1 MNMSKRVKY
10 TETEKAWILA
20 NTDMKVDEQYKAF
33 MEMFGE
39 RCSFSAFKTKR
50 AKLNDKGN
58 KHARF
63 TQEEDEWIKRY
74 YPILG
79 AEETLK
85 GLCERFGNRHTYKSL
100 QSRCRDLKLN
110 VTEQRWREACLNNG
124 HHENVPI
131 GTIQKRGRG
140 QNWIKV
146 GKGCEGW
153 IPLTQHLL
161 DCPDGSIIVH
171 LDGNKANDS
180 LENLRVVKRSVNSR
194 MVAWR
199 MYSENPIITETGIKC
214 CELQE
219 ELLNTD
225 QRRI

>member
-1 MNMSKRVKY
+1 MSKRVRY
-10 TETEKAWILA
+10 TEIEKAWILA
-20 NTDMKVDEQYKAF
+20 NTDMTVEEEYKAF
-33 MEMFGE
+33 IVTFGQ
-39 RCSFSAFKTKR
+39 RCTFSAFKTKR
-50 AKLNDKGN
+50 ARLNDKGN

-63 TQEEDEWIKRY
+63 TQEENEWIMQN
-74 YPILG
+74 YPSLG
-79 AEETLK
+79 AEKTLK
-85 GLCERFGNRHTYKSL
+85 GLCERFGNRHTIKSL
-100 QSRCRDLKLN
+100 QTQCKYLSLN

-131 GTIQKRGRG
+131 GTVQKRGRG

-161 DCPDGSIIVH
+161 DCPEGSIIVH

-180 LENLRVVKRSVNSR
+180 LENLRIVKRSINSR

-199 MYSENPIITETGIKC
+199 MYSENPIITETGIRC

-219 ELLNTD
+219 ALLNTD
-225 QRRI
+225 TEEI